1 MYKKIK
7 VTVPKNIYDII
18 ENDISDFNL
27 SNNNFMNYIF
37 ANLKNNYEKKEKK
50 VDDII
55 VSDEKKVIQFSL
67 NKRNTAIYY
76 DVLKDKK
83 IQNESEFIRN
93 LLFKYTTNSKNM
105 RELFIFKE
113 IVERINLAIKDKKN
127 VFITFYDDRKVKITP
142 YFIGSSE
149 LEIANYIFCYDHDE
163 KKFRN
168 YKLNKIKEAYTS
180 SELGKWD
187 NISYIRKTI
196 KNFDPFLSDGN
207 IVKVKLTGKGINF
220 LNNLKTNRPKILK
233 INENIYEFKSSQEQA
248 KRYFAYFLDEAT
260 ILEPEELKEWFKKKY
275 ENALK
280 NYDD

>member
-18 ENDISDFNL
+18 ENDINDFNL
-27 SNNNFMNYIF
+27 TNNNFMNYIF

-76 DVLKDKK
+76 DVLKDKN

-163 KKFRN
+163 KKYRN

-196 KNFDPFLSDGN
+196 KNFDPFLSDGS

-233 INENIYEFKSSQEQA
+233 INENIYEFESSQEQA

-260 ILEPEELKEWFKKKY
+260 ILEPKELKEWFRKKY
-275 ENALK
+275 QNALK